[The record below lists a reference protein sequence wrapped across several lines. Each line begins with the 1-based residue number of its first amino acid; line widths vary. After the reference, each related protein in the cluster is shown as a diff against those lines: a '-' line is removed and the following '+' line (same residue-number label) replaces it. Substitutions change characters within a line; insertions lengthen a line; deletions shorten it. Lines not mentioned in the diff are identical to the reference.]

1 MEDSL
6 RGLSLRLGRFRID
19 QIAGTDHNHVDYLAS
34 TYRRV
39 IPGKAR
45 LQWEHEIKWVEDDIP
60 NHTFQYLLDEEEVD
74 VEGGYK
80 SVFVIDGLEM
90 RNSTVNRGYVGT
102 HWSPLRGLNLVNNI
116 RYELNSKQQAQFAD
130 GTSQEAEELNT
141 WAMVNKADYT
151 GVWWRFRLQPMFKHI
166 LLKQDL
172 QGGAGPGGI
181 DGGGTSPKSYPS
193 SWAVTSSPTA
203 PRWNSA
209 SKVCPFSRSALSTG
223 KMKRWTS
230 RRRPI

>member
-1 MEDSL
+1 M
-6 RGLSLRLGRFRID
+6 
-19 QIAGTDHNHVDYLAS
+19 
-34 TYRRV
+34 
-39 IPGKAR
+39 
-45 LQWEHEIKWVEDDIP
+45 
-60 NHTFQYLLDEEEVD
+60 D

-130 GTSQEAEELNT
+130 GTAQEAEELNT

-151 GVWWRFRLQPMFKHI
+151 GVWRRFRLQPMFKHI

-172 QGGAGPGGI
+172 QGGAGL
-181 DGGGTSPKSYPS
+181 GGGGRRRNITEIIPIFLVGYEFTDRTSLELG
-193 SWAVTSSPTA
+193 VEGL
-203 PRWNSA
+203 
-209 SKVCPFSRSALSTG
+209 PFFEERFIDRENEALDFKAQTYLAQI
-223 KMKRWTS
+223 KMKGNSGGFNVFIITGVQYTKKKFDEPELPSGSFVRS
-230 RRRPI
+230 FFQVFVGEQILAASE